1 LAVRVNAHL
10 SRSSMSVKT
19 TEGRCCGPD
28 VAFFDSVDSFSTNML
43 LFLNSIDTRKSLE
56 FMRKVKPLI
65 GLHVRRSSFRQQGFT
80 LIELLVVIAIIAIL
94 AALLLPALTK
104 ARQKACGI
112 HCMNNGHQLILG
124 WIMYSD

>member
-1 LAVRVNAHL
+1 
-10 SRSSMSVKT
+10 MW
-19 TEGRCCGPD
+19 
-28 VAFFDSVDSFSTNML
+28 
-43 LFLNSIDTRKSLE
+43 LFLTVLTVSQQTCYVFFNSIDTRKSLE
-56 FMRKVKPLI
+56 FMRNAKPAI
-65 GLHVRRSSFRQQGFT
+65 GLKVGRSSIRQRGFT

-124 WIMYSD
+124 WIMYSDDSTGRLVPNTDGGNTGKDA